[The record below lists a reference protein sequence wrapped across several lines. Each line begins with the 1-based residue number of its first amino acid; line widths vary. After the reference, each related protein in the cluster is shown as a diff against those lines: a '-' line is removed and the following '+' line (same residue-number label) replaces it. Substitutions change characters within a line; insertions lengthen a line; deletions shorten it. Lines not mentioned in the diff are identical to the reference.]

1 MPQSLAWTPPDA
13 MITSVDGHG
22 TFVILHCT
30 DAGLSSL
37 CGVSLRC
44 NKFLDD
50 LLLARNEA
58 CDNALEALVATHFTV
73 DTDATSQTKLRA
85 LRTRFLQE
93 HPAALPH
100 VVEFNVHGL
109 QLTTPYESDKRR
121 RVAVQM
127 EGDTL
132 TSIVKAIVQEVGTND
147 RLKKPRSHNQLHLPY
162 PEVHVNSKRNTLY
175 VKYEDA
181 DGRERYHAKKLEDDE
196 DDVLRTAEE
205 LHAFYL
211 EHNCRPQAAPASADD
226 AVSGEDSGPVASADA
241 DDGHQEDSGPSANGD
256 T

>member
-1 MPQSLAWTPPDA
+1 MCELAHCARFRRTCANSIVPFLPKQASKQFEKRTRTQPNAPPSISAQSFAVIFPLPFMFQVSRHFGSVCLCAMPKRTKEVAPVEVANLNGRTIITGGQMPQSLAWTPPDA

-85 LRTRFLQE
+85 LRRGSCRTILHRC
-93 HPAALPH
+93 PAWSSSTCMDCSSRPR
-100 VVEFNVHGL
+100 
-109 QLTTPYESDKRR
+109 TS
-121 RVAVQM
+121 
-127 EGDTL
+127 L
-132 TSIVKAIVQEVGTND
+132 TSG
-147 RLKKPRSHNQLHLPY
+147 
-162 PEVHVNSKRNTLY
+162 
-175 VKYEDA
+175 
-181 DGRERYHAKKLEDDE
+181 G
-196 DDVLRTAEE
+196 
-205 LHAFYL
+205 
-211 EHNCRPQAAPASADD
+211 
-226 AVSGEDSGPVASADA
+226 VSQSQWKGAR
-241 DDGHQEDSGPSANGD
+241 
-256 T
+256 